1 MLGNINSRRKRLGQA
16 GVTIVEL
23 MVVIGTASALFI
35 AFATVSIYMYGDT
48 VRTSIYA
55 QLATE
60 SQTILRSI
68 VEELRQSS
76 SIRTDNANVDI
87 NAPSGGWTTSN
98 SNLILIIS
106 TPALDSSNNFIVDTG
121 TGDPYQN
128 EIVYFTNGTRLYKR
142 FIANTAAPGNV
153 RKTSCPDALAS
164 PGCPP
169 DILMSSNLKTL
180 SFVFYDQDDTITTTI
195 PNARSIRLLIQM
207 ERKVSGKTLLFD
219 NTIRI
224 TIRNT
229 YP

>member
-1 MLGNINSRRKRLGQA
+1 MGNINFKFKKLGQS

-23 MVVIGTASALFI
+23 MVVIGTASALLI

-55 QLATE
+55 QIATE
-60 SQTILRSI
+60 SQTILRSV

-76 SIRTDNANVDI
+76 SIRETNTNIDA
-87 NAPSGGWTTSN
+87 NAPAGGWSTSN

-106 TPALDSSNNFIVDTG
+106 TPVLDSSNNFIINSS

-128 EIVYFTNGTRLYKR
+128 EIVYFTSGTKLYKR
-142 FIANTAAPGNV
+142 FIADTAAVGNT
-153 RKTSCPDALAS
+153 RQTTCPQATSYS
-164 PGCPP
+164 SCPP
-169 DILMSSNLKTL
+169 DILMSSNFKTL
-180 SFVFYDQDDTITTTI
+180 GFVFYDQDNTVTTVI
-195 PNARSIRLLIQM
+195 PNARSIKLLIEMQ
-207 ERKVSGKTLLFD
+207 RKVAGKTLLFD